1 MQGIGCFPDCSE
13 QQHDK
18 SHALK
23 KREIPQTCFHPTSLF
38 GIGRPPMP
46 SPKMM
51 SRGLVRDLKSTYEA
65 TYGMSKVK
73 KWVGVWVGVLGVQ
86 SCQDDVRYR
95 RHVGS
100 KESMTSCQLRQGVPG

>member
-1 MQGIGCFPDCSE
+1 MQGIGFFPDCSE

-51 SRGLVRDLKSTYEA
+51 SRGLARDFRSTYEA
-65 TYGMSKVK
+65 TYGMSKGK
-73 KWVGVWVGVLGVQ
+73 KW
-86 SCQDDVRYR
+86 
-95 RHVGS
+95 
-100 KESMTSCQLRQGVPG
+100 PGGWAC